1 MNEAGLER
9 IVDWIVRNFI
19 QIFFIL
25 SLFIQISPIKWNP
38 ISSFVKWFGKII
50 NSDLQK
56 QIKTLSKQME
66 EMRND
71 LDSNEKDRIRWEILD
86 FANSC
91 RNGRN
96 HAHDEFKH
104 IAELH
109 DKYTSLLA
117 KTGDENGVFTTEYQ
131 WITTVYQEK
140 LKDNSFLK

>member
-1 MNEAGLER
+1 
-9 IVDWIVRNFI
+9 
-19 QIFFIL
+19 
-25 SLFIQISPIKWNP
+25 
-38 ISSFVKWFGKII
+38 
-50 NSDLQK
+50 
-56 QIKTLSKQME
+56 ME

-71 LDSNEKDRIRWEILD
+71 IDSNEKDRIRWEILD

-96 HAHDEFKH
+96 HSHDEFKH

-109 DKYTSLLA
+109 DKYTALLA